1 MRMKVKGRELRRKSG
16 DREMR
21 KKVEYSEWIKI
32 VGDCELKMKLGD
44 RELRKKVRYRGL
56 IKKVEDNALIES
68 GR

>member
-1 MRMKVKGRELRRKSG
+1 MRMKVKGRELRRKLG

-21 KKVEYSEWIKI
+21 KNGIQRVDKD
-32 VGDCELKMKLGD
+32 VGDCELKMKMGD
-44 RELRKKVRYRGL
+44 SELRKKVRYRGP